1 LISREGTGR
10 QIERPPGGEKI
21 SIFAAVDARGK
32 AGILAVLLDGK
43 ARYRENLF

>member
-1 LISREGTGR
+1 LNRDENRDR
-10 QIERPPGGEKI
+10 QRRPPGGDKI